1 MTQEEI
7 LQEQLQS
14 ASELVEKGDNAYQ
27 SSDYISAL
35 DSYHQ
40 ALVIFSRINI
50 VYPESID
57 TSSLQGK
64 IESADQK
71 LGLHIVEVDNKFGFA
86 DKNGNIV
93 IPCKWSDI
101 GEFSE
106 GLSIVKDE
114 HQLCGF
120 MNYYGEL
127 VIPCVYKDAY
137 SFLDGMACV
146 ESNTENDFD
155 WPYTFYI
162 DHENYYIA
170 SDFELLAHQIK
181 AVYKASVLASFGKY
195 KEAAES
201 IQPALGT
208 LDSNPMMRLL
218 KYYYWGEEYNK
229 LIERCRKILKFSE
242 HSELCVMADI
252 ALADCYEYGQGVE
265 ADLMIAFNYYNAI
278 RFENNISDDDYNL
291 VEEFLDRHPELKEL
305 PEVQN
310 SLNITFDDEEDY

>member
-1 MTQEEI
+1 MTREEI

-40 ALVIFSRINI
+40 ALVIYNKINI
-50 VYPESID
+50 AYPKRID
-57 TSSLQGK
+57 TGSLQGK

-71 LGLHIVEVDNKFGFA
+71 LGLHIVEEDKKFGFA
-86 DKNGNIV
+86 DKNGQIV

-120 MNYYGEL
+120 INYCGEL

-146 ESNTENDFD
+146 ESNAENGFD
-155 WPYTFYI
+155 WQYTFYI
-162 DHENYYIA
+162 DHENCNIA
-170 SDFELLAHQIK
+170 SKFELLAHQIK
-181 AVYKASVLASFGKY
+181 AVYKASVLARFGKY

-208 LDSNPMMRLL
+208 LDPNPMMKLL
-218 KYYYWGEEYNK
+218 TYYSLGEQYDK
-229 LIERCRKILKFSE
+229 LIERCHKILKLSE

-252 ALADCYEYGQGVE
+252 ALADCYEYGHGVE
-265 ADLMIAFNYYNAI
+265 ADLMSAFNYYNAI
-278 RFENNISDDDYNL
+278 RLENNISDDDYNL